1 MVIRSIRQA
10 RPKARRSAVRVPVHG
25 RKGRNRACGA
35 PCGPAGSVR
44 SWRAPVDGDRAD
56 GRINDPASHRDPSA
70 HLSRLRK
77 RMRDFGEFVYARVGE
92 ARRGSGL
99 ATRRLNGGSAQPAPP
114 EGFRSGHPIADV
126 RGRPLMP
133 PNAEHPGDASPIP
146 TFFVSRLPGILQRRR
161 PRIERAGH
169 EQREIMVPP

>member
-126 RGRPLMP
+126 RGRPLMAADSTGQR
-133 PNAEHPGDASPIP
+133 NRFAEHLSG
-146 TFFVSRLPGILQRRR
+146 RLEAKRLAWPLVQLSCDRV
-161 PRIERAGH
+161 EL
-169 EQREIMVPP
+169 EL